1 MASLDIL
8 AESGDG
14 QSFVVEIPIGNAS
27 YVPNDILLQSS
38 GALLCVE
45 VPAVVNEGGGGGN
58 IFIMSE

>member
-8 AESGDG
+8 AQPGDS
-14 QSFVVEIPIGNAS
+14 QDFIVEIPAGNAS
-27 YVPNDILLQSS
+27 YVPNDILLQSN
-38 GALLCVE
+38 GALLCSE